1 GHRNKVDT
9 VPLFRCL
16 RGPTVWA
23 INRSSHWWDVLVPG
37 FTDSQ
42 WLQNFRMSEDTI
54 NYLCVRLC
62 HVLERT
68 DTTFQK
74 CVPLKKRLAIA
85 LWKLATGSEYRSI
98 GHLFGVSLTTVCR
111 CVQEFCAA
119 MQTVLVPE
127 LIKIPSA
134 ERFEEMAAYFENCWG
149 LPHCVGAI
157 DGSHIPII
165 APTTYHSDFF
175 NQKGWHSLI
184 LQGVVDGW
192 GLFWNICV
200 GMPGSLHDAR
210 VLRLSSLWELATH
223 GNLFPLHTKEI
234 GTVKVGYYI
243 IGDSAYS
250 LQDWLMKP
258 FPDTVQLTHAFGR
271 LKGRWPCLLQKNE
284 CDMELA
290 KVMVT
295 TCCAL
300 HNLCENHS
308 EIYDNT
314 WDVSAAEYN
323 PAEAVPRCS
332 DGRTSVRDALVQLLQ
347 DNELVF

>member
-1 GHRNKVDT
+1 MDDMDLILLLINLIQLIKFRQQATLIRQNAERLLRIARRNTEEKYRRLFQTIWQYEAEDASARRNRT
-9 VPLFRCL
+9 ISFRCL

-258 FPDTVQLTHAFGR
+258 FPDTVQLTA
-271 LKGRWPCLLQKNE
+271 
-284 CDMELA
+284 
-290 KVMVT
+290 
-295 TCCAL
+295 
-300 HNLCENHS
+300 
-308 EIYDNT
+308 EIQQQT
-314 WDVSAAEYN
+314 ES
-323 PAEAVPRCS
+323 S
-332 DGRTSVRDALVQLLQ
+332 SGGG
-347 DNELVF
+347 